1 MTDILTSASASALLA
16 RVTKLLQ
23 SISEASAHFLR
34 LFGCIMPRKPGTQAL
49 LCADDKDKKRRYEEY
64 CQQGTT
70 EHATEYASTDCM
82 LSFGAGAA
90 RKH

>member
-1 MTDILTSASASALLA
+1 MMTDILTSASALLA

-49 LCADDKDKKRRYEEY
+49 LCADDKDKNA
-64 CQQGTT
+64 GTKNI
-70 EHATEYASTDCM
+70 ASKVP
-82 LSFGAGAA
+82 LSMPPNTPVPIAC
-90 RKH
+90 